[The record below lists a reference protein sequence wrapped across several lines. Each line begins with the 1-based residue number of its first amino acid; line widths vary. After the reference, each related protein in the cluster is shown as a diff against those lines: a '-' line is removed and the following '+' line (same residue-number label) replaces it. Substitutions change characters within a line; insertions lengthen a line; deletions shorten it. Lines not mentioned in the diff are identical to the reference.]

1 MLTAVRLA
9 LLLVSLLHLHA
20 FAGTVLDVYGLTTA
34 NFFLLFTAAQFH
46 LQFYLSR
53 TLPNFLALPVVLVGL
68 SQLLA
73 TDSPTITPKSQT
85 RRTQIGIGLLLA
97 AGIIARSEI
106 VLLIGVICFVDL
118 VLALSPKQYFLTVLP
133 AILLSGVL
141 STAATVAVDTHL
153 WSVPSFPELE
163 GLLFNVI
170 GGHSSEWGI
179 EPWYY
184 YLLSL
189 PKLLLNPFAPALIA
203 GSILITWKSSFT
215 TLDTLRKLRYIIL
228 VPLLYVSG
236 FSLLAHKEW
245 RFVIYILPLLTVSTS
260 LSAAYIHQT
269 HPSTRLTRLL
279 HSLLLLSLPTTLLAS
294 LAMGAISS
302 TNYPGAHALD
312 RLHQMSNATNATV
325 HLDVPSRMKGAT
337 LPLCTREGW
346 TYVRS
351 ENETVLDSVEYWRDV
366 DYAIVGSLACAPC
379 KRGKGVEGRGEW
391 EVMHRQKGYAGVM
404 WRSMHM
410 SDISQVVWN
419 SSIVERMAL
428 DERVGKIRRW
438 VKGVRWPR
446 LEVPEGWRN
455 SPIVEKV
462 TSNSWVQ
469 KVALRVKELGW
480 PRLEITKSI
489 RNRPMVEKVMSN
501 KHMVRISLKVDEI
514 VERTKTAMK
523 DPKVPWIKQEDKAFV
538 LKHLRPQ
545 DFQQKSILLEEKKE
559 KERQGLGKQGEVE
572 GQWRDFY

>member
-1 MLTAVRLA
+1 M
-9 LLLVSLLHLHA
+9 
-20 FAGTVLDVYGLTTA
+20 
-34 NFFLLFTAAQFH
+34 
-46 LQFYLSR
+46 
-53 TLPNFLALPVVLVGL
+53 
-68 SQLLA
+68 
-73 TDSPTITPKSQT
+73 
-85 RRTQIGIGLLLA
+85 
-97 AGIIARSEI
+97 
-106 VLLIGVICFVDL
+106 
-118 VLALSPKQYFLTVLP
+118 
-133 AILLSGVL
+133 
-141 STAATVAVDTHL
+141 
-153 WSVPSFPELE
+153 
-163 GLLFNVI
+163 
-170 GGHSSEWGI
+170 
-179 EPWYY
+179 
-184 YLLSL
+184 
-189 PKLLLNPFAPALIA
+189 
-203 GSILITWKSSFT
+203 
-215 TLDTLRKLRYIIL
+215 
-228 VPLLYVSG
+228 
-236 FSLLAHKEW
+236 
-245 RFVIYILPLLTVSTS
+245 
-260 LSAAYIHQT
+260 
-269 HPSTRLTRLL
+269 
-279 HSLLLLSLPTTLLAS
+279 
-294 LAMGAISS
+294 
-302 TNYPGAHALD
+302 
-312 RLHQMSNATNATV
+312 
-325 HLDVPSRMKGAT
+325 
-337 LPLCTREGW
+337 
-346 TYVRS
+346 
-351 ENETVLDSVEYWRDV
+351 LDSVEYWRDV